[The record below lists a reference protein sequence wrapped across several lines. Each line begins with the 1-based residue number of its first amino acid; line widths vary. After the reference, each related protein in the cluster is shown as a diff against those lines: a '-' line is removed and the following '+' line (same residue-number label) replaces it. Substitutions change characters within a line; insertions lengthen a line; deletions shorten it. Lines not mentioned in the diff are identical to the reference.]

1 MLFDAATSKRIVG
14 LMVFAFM
21 ALLLVDSVRLEP
33 GDGWWL
39 VGQLA
44 NLAACGPIAA
54 LGLLLAFRK
63 SKPPTDQRP

>member
-21 ALLLVDSVRLEP
+21 AILLVDSVRLEP

-39 VGQLA
+39 VAQLA
-44 NLAACGPIAA
+44 NLAAFGPIAA

-63 SKPPTDQRP
+63 SKPPTDPRP